1 VVMRPLE
8 LAALTAA
15 ALFSV
20 ACSSAGR
27 KNSLAD
33 LPAGEEGV
41 AVLCGK
47 VLTVDDTD
55 EIFSPGMILVRG
67 GKIAYVGARRPVPVG
82 YRELDLGDA
91 WATPGMVELHSH
103 IQTGGWGDIND
114 MVIPVNPELRA
125 SAGLRPANPLIKRA
139 CAGGVTTLFGIPGSG
154 TSNSGFGVI
163 YKAKTHGGY
172 SDVVVRD
179 PGGMKIAQSYNP
191 ERGSGDLG
199 LTRAGLWYILEDL
212 NHKALGAIRERNA
225 GPASAKIDPALANLV
240 KVHEKELPVL
250 IHCAGSDGFP
260 AAARMWKVEY
270 DTRCVLSHGCFDAHA
285 TAPWIVATG
294 APINAGPRT
303 MDYYT
308 THDGAITGTVEKYLE
323 AGSKNISLNTDS
335 PVVPQE
341 ELFLQGTISARLG
354 ADAYTMLRACTIH
367 PARVFG
373 IADRV
378 GSLEPGKDADIVIR
392 TGDPLDPRARVELV
406 LIDGAVEYDA
416 AQGQWF

>member
-1 VVMRPLE
+1 
-8 LAALTAA
+8 
-15 ALFSV
+15 
-20 ACSSAGR
+20 
-27 KNSLAD
+27 
-33 LPAGEEGV
+33 
-41 AVLCGK
+41 LCGR
-47 VLTVDDTD
+47 VLTVDGRD
-55 EIFSPGMILVRG
+55 EIYSPGMILVRD
-67 GKIAYVGARRPVPVG
+67 GKLAYVGERRAVPAG
-82 YRELDLGDA
+82 YREMDVGSA

-103 IQTGGWGDIND
+103 IHAGGWGDIND

-163 YKAKTHGGY
+163 YKAKTHGTY
-172 SDVVVRD
+172 EQVVVRD

-199 LTRAGLWYILEDL
+199 LTRAGLWWILEDL
-212 NHKALGAIRERNA
+212 NHKALGAMRERREDPDQA
-225 GPASAKIDPALANLV
+225 KLGPALGHREPALANLV
-240 KVHEKELPVL
+240 KVHEKKLPVL

-260 AAARMWKVEY
+260 AAARMWKNEY
-270 DTRCVLSHGCFDAHA
+270 DTRCVLSHGCFDAHV
-285 TAPWIVATG
+285 TAPWIVSTG

-303 MDYYT
+303 MDYFT
-308 THDGAITGTVEKYLE
+308 TRDGAITGTVEKYLE
-323 AGSKNISLNTDS
+323 AGAKNISLNTDS
-335 PVVPQE
+335 PVIAEE
-341 ELFLQGTISARLG
+341 ELFLQGAISARLG

-367 PARVFG
+367 PADVFG

-392 TGDPLDPRARVELV
+392 SGDPLDPRTRVELV

-416 AQGQWF
+416 RQGQWF